1 MKMVKVVA
9 EPSLGIEKMF
19 STVTGIV
26 VLFFVLYLG
35 YLLFVRENE
44 TGIAKLYMLH
54 DLEKKKTLFAKLAAH
69 IWGTAVA
76 ALIFMDV
83 IMLF

>member
-19 STVTGIV
+19 STMTGIV

-44 TGIAKLYMLH
+44 TGIAKLLYVTRLS
-54 DLEKKKTLFAKLAAH
+54 LIH
-69 IWGTAVA
+69 I
-76 ALIFMDV
+76 
-83 IMLF
+83 